1 MITQIAIVWI
11 FFHDGF
17 IPKQAGAMGAPLH
30 FVICNVFWD

>member
-17 IPKQAGAMGAPLH
+17 IPKQAGAMGAPYKHLYY
-30 FVICNVFWD
+30 IL